1 MWHFYLAIT
10 NKESGILYIESLAF
24 WYNNTRYILYMN
36 YFIMMFMHL
45 GFIKLLLILLPFVPS
60 LYGVDVLEWKVD
72 SRELENMERYSY
84 TEVQQTESNKLVY
97 RNRTV
102 ENRIDWNLSNN
113 KMEEKSDLSIE
124 GNCRT

>member
-1 MWHFYLAIT
+1 
-10 NKESGILYIESLAF
+10 
-24 WYNNTRYILYMN
+24 
-36 YFIMMFMHL
+36 MHL

-60 LYGVDVLEWKVD
+60 LYGVDVLEWKID

-102 ENRIDWNLSNN
+102 ENSIDWKLSNN
-113 KMEEKSDLSIE
+113 KMEEKPDLSIE
-124 GNCRT
+124 LQSDDDIFLDWEYEELIFEDEFTFS

>member
-1 MWHFYLAIT
+1 
-10 NKESGILYIESLAF
+10 
-24 WYNNTRYILYMN
+24 
-36 YFIMMFMHL
+36 MHL

-113 KMEEKSDLSIE
+113 KMEEKPDLSIE
-124 GNCRT
+124 LQSDDDIFLDWEYEELIFEDEFTFS

>member
-1 MWHFYLAIT
+1 
-10 NKESGILYIESLAF
+10 
-24 WYNNTRYILYMN
+24 
-36 YFIMMFMHL
+36 MHL

-60 LYGVDVLEWKVD
+60 LYGVDVLEWKID

-124 GNCRT
+124 LQSDDDIFLDWEYEELIFEDEFTFS